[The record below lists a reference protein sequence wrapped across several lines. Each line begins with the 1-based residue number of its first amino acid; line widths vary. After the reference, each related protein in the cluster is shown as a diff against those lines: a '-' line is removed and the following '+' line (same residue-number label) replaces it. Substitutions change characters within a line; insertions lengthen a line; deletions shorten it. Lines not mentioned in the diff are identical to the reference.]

1 MEPRGTYATTRT
13 RRGGFIFSTVSDTM
27 NHMSDRK
34 VFVFIGPQ
42 GSGKGTQAA
51 LIASRHRYSVV
62 AMSHLLKAEVEK
74 QTPLG
79 AAIDRIM
86 RQGGLV
92 PDESTVQLVRQFF
105 ESCPEDA
112 RIVFDG
118 FPRTLPQAQALD
130 TFAPVTRV
138 VHITLPHE
146 VSVRR
151 ITGRLICPRGHN
163 YNRYYVRPREEGI
176 CDVDGLR
183 LVIRTDDRPEIVAE
197 RLKVY
202 EAMVTHVLD
211 YYSTQGKL
219 VTVNGDASIE
229 VVRQAIE
236 DRIIG
241 DL

>member
-1 MEPRGTYATTRT
+1 
-13 RRGGFIFSTVSDTM
+13 
-27 NHMSDRK
+27 MSSRK
-34 VFVFIGPQ
+34 VFAFIGPQ

-51 LIASRHRYSVV
+51 LIASRHRYNVI
-62 AMSHLLKAEVEK
+62 AMSNLLKAEVEK
-74 QTPLG
+74 ETPLG
-79 AAIDRIM
+79 ITIDGIM
-86 RQGGLV
+86 QQGGLV
-92 PDESTVQLVRQFF
+92 PDESTIQLVRQFF
-105 ESCPEDA
+105 ELCPDDA
-112 RIVFDG
+112 RIIFDG
-118 FPRTLPQAQALD
+118 FPRTLLQAQALD
-130 TFAPVTRV
+130 TLTEVTRV
-138 VHITLPHE
+138 VHITLPYE

-183 LVIRTDDRPEIVAE
+183 LVTRTDDRPEIVAE
-197 RLKVY
+197 RLRVY

-211 YYSTQGKL
+211 YYSARGKL
-219 VTVNGDASIE
+219 VTINGDASIE